1 MNYENPKYKKLGES
15 IIGELFPKLLNVKIA
30 WLASDKKKM
39 DSGRLVFADCRKV
52 SEQYDWCCD
61 YDFIITVY
69 EPNAGR
75 FDEEQLKILLEHE
88 LMHIGVE
95 DGRLS
100 IVPHDAEE
108 FTEIIRKYGIDWSE
122 PKCK

>member
-1 MNYENPKYKKLGES
+1 MNYKKTKYMEMGEKIVS
-15 IIGELFPKLLNVKIA
+15 ELFPKLLNVRIA
-30 WLASDKKKM
+30 WLASDKVKCTNGKT
-39 DSGRLVFADCRKV
+39 VFADCRKV

-69 EPNAGR
+69 EPNVAN
-75 FDEEQLKILLEHE
+75 FTEDQMNILLEHE

-95 DGRLS
+95 ENRYY

-108 FTEIIRKYGIDWSE
+108 FIEIIRKYGIDWAE
-122 PKCK
+122 RG